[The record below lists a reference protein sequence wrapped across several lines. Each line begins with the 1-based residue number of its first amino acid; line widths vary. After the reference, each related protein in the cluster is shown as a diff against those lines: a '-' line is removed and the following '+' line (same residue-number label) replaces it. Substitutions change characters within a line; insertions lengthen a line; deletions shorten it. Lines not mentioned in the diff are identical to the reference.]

1 MLAIRTA
8 LAQEYLAEHHP
19 STRRCT
25 CARSHSVSYF
35 AGLLFNCD
43 WAEHTEA
50 GQRRWRDTQPGAV
63 KHRRAL
69 KRIRAAVAHDA
80 REARAA

>member
-8 LAQEYLAEHHP
+8 LAQEYLAE
-19 STRRCT
+19 RRPQQQEVHL
-25 CARSHSVSYF
+25 RSLTFEY
-35 AGLLFNCD
+35 LFRWSLITHD

-50 GQRRWRDTQPGAV
+50 ELRRWRDTQPGVA

-80 REARAA
+80 RESRAA